1 MVLRPGRMARRLV
14 LALLI
19 AALAAWG
26 ALALRFGPLE
36 ADALSLA
43 MGILGTAAALSA
55 FVPRLR
61 PIAISAFAVAFVI
74 QLGWWSTVEP
84 SNDRDWQI
92 EVSRLPYATFDGDL
106 VTIHDI
112 RNFEYRS
119 ETDFT
124 PRWYDKTFDLRELD
138 SADIV
143 ASYWMGEAIAHII
156 VSFGFAEKDFVAVSI
171 ETRKERSEEY
181 STVKGFFRQYEL
193 FYVVA
198 DERDL
203 IGVRTDYRQH
213 PPEDVYLFRTNA
225 PPENVRRVFLDYLRE
240 INSLVEKPQFY
251 NTLTTNC
258 TTNVLMHTRVNPG
271 NVGYSWKVLLSGYAP
286 LYVYE
291 NGRLDSSLPF
301 EELKRRSRINE
312 VARAADESPDFS
324 RRIRAALP
332 RPMRAGDIAGKGP

>member
-1 MVLRPGRMARRLV
+1 VRKPRPARIAARLG

-19 AALAAWG
+19 ALLAGWA
-26 ALALRFGPLE
+26 ALALRLGPLE
-36 ADALSLA
+36 AERLSWGIGA
-43 MGILGTAAALSA
+43 AGILAAISV
-55 FVPRLR
+55 FFPRLR
-61 PIAISAFAVAFVI
+61 RVAVPAFVVLFLAF
-74 QLGWWSTVEP
+74 LGLWSTVKP
-84 SNDRDWQI
+84 SNDRDWQV

-106 VTIHDI
+106 VTLHNI

-138 SADIV
+138 SFDIV
-143 ASYWMGEAIAHII
+143 ASYWMGDAIAHII
-156 VSFGFAEKDFVAVSI
+156 VSFGFAERDFVAMSI

-181 STVKGFFRQYEL
+181 STVKGFFRNYEL

-203 IGVRTDYRQH
+203 IGVRTNYRQN
-213 PPEDVYLFRTNA
+213 PPEDVYVFRTNA
-225 PPENVRRVFLDYLRE
+225 PRENVRRAFLDYLRG
-240 INSLVEKPQFY
+240 INSLTDRPEFY

-258 TTNVLMHTRVNPG
+258 TTGVLMHARVNPG
-271 NVGYSWKVLLSGYAP
+271 APPYSWKVLLSGYTP

-291 NGRLDSSLPF
+291 RGRLDTTLPF

-312 VARAADESPDFS
+312 AAKAAGDAPDFS
-324 RRIRAALP
+324 VRIRAGVP
-332 RPMRAGDIAGKGP
+332 HPQRHEE